1 MLLRIAITFRGSVSA
16 KTQASE
22 LWWRRVQDLTA
33 ADPGSSAWRRRH
45 KAYATRRGTRPRGH
59 LSALSAS
66 RSDRAQEGRGCQESR
81 VPFVHWCRARLGAL
95 APTMC
100 LSIMPHAGAGA
111 GGLNE
116 DCPSRLGVHGPAWA
130 AHGPVS
136 ISGEQPSSRRE
147 ASFGCKLDEFG
158 KRGGAPIGEPARLD
172 LCTASRAGW
181 KIRSLVVRPSRIRML
196 FRPMWAAVP
205 CGCHLEA
212 KLLNMCSEAP
222 GASAD
227 LD

>member
-158 KRGGAPIGEPARLD
+158 KRGGLRLVSQ
-172 LCTASRAGW
+172 LGW
-181 KIRSLVVRPSRIRML
+181 TSVQQVEQGGK
-196 FRPMWAAVP
+196 
-205 CGCHLEA
+205 
-212 KLLNMCSEAP
+212 SEAWLCDHP
-222 GASAD
+222 AFGCC
-227 LD
+227 LDRCGPQYHAVVIWRQSS